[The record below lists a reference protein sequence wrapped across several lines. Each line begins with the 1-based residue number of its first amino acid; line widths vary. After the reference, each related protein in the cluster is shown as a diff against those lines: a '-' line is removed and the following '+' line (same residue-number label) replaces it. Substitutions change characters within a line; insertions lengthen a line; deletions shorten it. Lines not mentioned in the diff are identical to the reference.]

1 MRVQKFKRGQIWWYE
16 YNGTQYDGSVM
27 GKTRPVIIVSN
38 DAANAFSNCL
48 IGIPCTTQ
56 EKKDMPTHLTTSIHG
71 THSTI
76 LAENIISINISRLT
90 DYIGMVDE
98 ELMHEID
105 NILAIAVGLKE
116 VEKQSYSETIETEVN
131 NTVSISN
138 PTNEVKSNEIQSD
151 SLSDNS
157 NAISDEHIGRRGKK
171 PTFTNTQ
178 LLAIL
183 DDYEVNGADFCIAK
197 YGIKDRK
204 SLSNY
209 LYKCRKL
216 ERR

>member
-1 MRVQKFKRGQIWWYE
+1 MRVVKYKRGQIWWYE

-116 VEKQSYSETIETEVN
+116 VEKQSYTEDSVEVTSALTTDDLISPEIESPVIN
-131 NTVSISN
+131 NIDN
-138 PTNEVKSNEIQSD
+138 QS
-151 SLSDNS
+151 LNR
-157 NAISDEHIGRRGKK
+157 IGRPAKHSREEMLRYI
-171 PTFTNTQ
+171 N
-178 LLAIL
+178 
-183 DDYEVNGADFCIAK
+183 DYENHTIDFIIKK
-197 YGIKDRK
+197 YELKDKKAAQQQAYLFRK
-204 SLSNY
+204 KIREEDN
-209 LYKCRKL
+209 
-216 ERR
+216 